1 MDEIDHLMG
10 KGPATLDDVNN
21 VLLDIWSDLRDLKDH
36 NERKT
41 EDLTEVLTSLDNN
54 IRIIRDVLIF
64 IAVLVAILLIR
75 DALGAEGLDTG
86 RLGTSLVG

>member
-1 MDEIDHLMG
+1 M
-10 KGPATLDDVNN
+10 
-21 VLLDIWSDLRDLKDH
+21 
-36 NERKT
+36 
-41 EDLTEVLTSLDNN
+41 TSLDNN